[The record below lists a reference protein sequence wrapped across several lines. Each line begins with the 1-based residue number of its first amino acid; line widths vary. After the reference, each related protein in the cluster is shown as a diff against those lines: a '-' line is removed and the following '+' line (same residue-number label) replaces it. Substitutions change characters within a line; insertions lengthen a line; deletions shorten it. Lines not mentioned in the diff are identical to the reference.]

1 MTFKHNVVVV
11 AARSRKSIIEKNVFY
26 IEIMTRTERRPAT
39 NVHNSRLDE
48 FDKLAAALA
57 SADNFVARS
66 NF

>member
-26 IEIMTRTERRPAT
+26 IGIMTERRPAT